1 MYIPKTPAKYV
12 KSLAILSIAVSGHAA
27 TASELNFTAV
37 QAEEFGV
44 AGSLSNAWA
53 DFDNDGDM
61 DFAVSIKGGEI
72 RLYRNDAGQFVSIGE
87 KMGLPTQ
94 GDEIRGIS
102 WGDYDGDGYVD
113 LLGGSNVSPIPSRSY
128 VFRNDKAEKF
138 IEVADEIGL
147 RIDGR
152 WARQSN
158 WVDFDN
164 DGDLDL
170 YAGNRTGSNRLYVNN
185 NGMFEA
191 MSYREGASDP
201 RRTVGSC
208 WFDMDHDGDLD
219 IFLANQS
226 GDSDA
231 MWRNDITHF
240 VDVATELGMD
250 ETLRDLSAGGVGCAV
265 GDFDND
271 GDFDLYVGTYA
282 HNLLYKN
289 EGNGQFTEVAE
300 KMGVIDPDHTVGAAW
315 GDYNNDGMLD
325 LMVIG
330 YYRNAEGQIPSDKL
344 YLNNGNGFTNVLEA
358 GSLLDAGD
366 HGVTWVDYDNDG
378 DIDLSITDGYGPVG
392 GHPVFRNELTLEQ
405 RNRQLQVLVLD
416 SKGHFTQ
423 AGAEVRLYNKKG
435 ELLGA
440 RIVSTGGGYNS
451 QDAIPVYFAT
461 KVTGAVSI
469 EVRFMGPNGG
479 TVQRIDGVRLE
490 DYRGKALTIL
500 RQANNVATAQK

>member
-1 MYIPKTPAKYV
+1 MYKPTISAKYATT
-12 KSLAILSIAVSGHAA
+12 LTLLSIAISGQAA
-27 TASELNFTAV
+27 TANEPNFTAV

-53 DFDNDGDM
+53 DFDNDGDL
-61 DFAVSIKGGEI
+61 DFAVSIKGGEV
-72 RLYRNDAGQFVSIGE
+72 RLYRNDSGKFVSIGE

-113 LLGGSNVSPIPSRSY
+113 LLGGSNVSPTPSRSY
-128 VFRNDKAEKF
+128 VFRNNEAKKF
-138 IEVADEIGL
+138 DEVAREIGL
-147 RIDGR
+147 TIDGR

-170 YAGNRTGSNRLYVNN
+170 YAANRTGSNRLYVNTD
-185 NGMFEA
+185 GMFKA

-219 IFLANQS
+219 IFLTNQS

-231 MWRNDITHF
+231 MWRNDITKF
-240 VDVATELGMD
+240 VDIASELGMD

-265 GDFDND
+265 GDYDND
-271 GDFDLYVGTYA
+271 GDFDLYIGTYA
-282 HNLLYKN
+282 HNLLYRN
-289 EGNGQFTEVAE
+289 EGNGQFTEVGE

-315 GDYNNDGMLD
+315 GDYNNDGLLD
-325 LMVIG
+325 LSVIG
-330 YYRNAEGQIPSDKL
+330 YYRNADGQVPSNKL
-344 YLNNGNGFTNVLEA
+344 YLNTGDGFTNVLDA

-366 HGVTWVDYDNDG
+366 HGVTWIDYDNDG

-392 GHPVFRNELTLEQ
+392 GHHLFRNELTKEQ
-405 RNRQLQVLVLD
+405 RNRQLQILVLD
-416 SKGHFTQ
+416 SEGHFTQ
-423 AGAEVRLYNKKG
+423 SGAEVRLFDKKG
-435 ELLGA
+435 ELLAA

-451 QDAIPVYFAT
+451 QDAAPVYFA
-461 KVTGAVSI
+461 VANSEPVSV

-479 TVQRIDGVRLE
+479 TVQRMEGVNLT

-500 RQANNVATAQK
+500 RKVDNVAVAKK